1 MKKCFFRKNLL
12 KSLLAAAVIIPLT
25 AVFSCKDIGLGEA
38 VDVSAPTASISYPPV
53 GAVIRGSFVL
63 SGECTDDVLVTSV
76 NVRVV
81 NTNTG
86 TEVYKGT
93 ASISG
98 TTWQITLN
106 NKDDGAYAKTNG
118 WQYPDGTYEVTVW
131 SNDDSGKSSGVS
143 SRTLDID
150 NTPPFF
156 IISKPGVTVAKVA
169 AGTEPAAYG
178 STFSV
183 SGTIADLHEISK
195 MALDIYDKDGNPLTD
210 SNDSNK
216 AKNIYETS
224 IATAGGTSVE
234 FANTSRSAGDSVAY
248 QRYIT
253 LYKDLE
259 TSTATKN
266 FKCTVRLSDSAREY
280 KNPGGSGTGEGN
292 VTSCVYLYDDVY
304 SAYLSSSKGLGL
316 SASNLMQISNG
327 TQNNGSLRKEDLKAK
342 EVNTASFTNGSN
354 ETDSRLSF
362 TLNPA
367 ANPTYTL
374 SGLGIFGTKDDADAL
389 NKNQLA
395 LLSN

>member
-131 SNDDSGKSSGVS
+131 SNDDSGKSSGHS
-143 SRTLDID
+143 
-150 NTPPFF
+150 
-156 IISKPGVTVAKVA
+156 
-169 AGTEPAAYG
+169 
-178 STFSV
+178 
-183 SGTIADLHEISK
+183 
-195 MALDIYDKDGNPLTD
+195 
-210 SNDSNK
+210 
-216 AKNIYETS
+216 
-224 IATAGGTSVE
+224 
-234 FANTSRSAGDSVAY
+234 
-248 QRYIT
+248 
-253 LYKDLE
+253 
-259 TSTATKN
+259 
-266 FKCTVRLSDSAREY
+266 
-280 KNPGGSGTGEGN
+280 
-292 VTSCVYLYDDVY
+292 
-304 SAYLSSSKGLGL
+304 
-316 SASNLMQISNG
+316 
-327 TQNNGSLRKEDLKAK
+327 
-342 EVNTASFTNGSN
+342 
-354 ETDSRLSF
+354 
-362 TLNPA
+362 
-367 ANPTYTL
+367 
-374 SGLGIFGTKDDADAL
+374 
-389 NKNQLA
+389 
-395 LLSN
+395 LLSLSLA

>member
-1 MKKCFFRKNLL
+1 MLR
-12 KSLLAAAVIIPLT
+12 T
-25 AVFSCKDIGLGEA
+25 ED
-38 VDVSAPTASISYPPV
+38 YPPV

-216 AKNIYETS
+216 AKDIYETS
-224 IATAGGTSVE
+224 IATAVGTS
-234 FANTSRSAGDSVAY
+234 
-248 QRYIT
+248 
-253 LYKDLE
+253 
-259 TSTATKN
+259 
-266 FKCTVRLSDSAREY
+266 
-280 KNPGGSGTGEGN
+280 
-292 VTSCVYLYDDVY
+292 
-304 SAYLSSSKGLGL
+304 
-316 SASNLMQISNG
+316 
-327 TQNNGSLRKEDLKAK
+327 
-342 EVNTASFTNGSN
+342 
-354 ETDSRLSF
+354 
-362 TLNPA
+362 
-367 ANPTYTL
+367 
-374 SGLGIFGTKDDADAL
+374 
-389 NKNQLA
+389 
-395 LLSN
+395 